1 MKGSAADR
9 VLRKPG
15 LRTVSVNE
23 SCDCPFQLPCNAK
36 GRNGLHRFDGAPQ
49 SPSVT
54 LNPWKWPLA
63 NKILAGLLFGAVLGL
78 VAEWLVVSESGLQ
91 RLDWWLVN
99 VIQPIGRLFIRIIF
113 MIVIPLI
120 FSAIVLGVA
129 GMGDVRKLGRIGVK
143 SLLFTLLLAGTSV
156 VVGLVLVNVLEPGKR
171 MSVETRDELRAKY
184 GGAAMQK
191 VEQGTQQKAPLA
203 DTLLNLIPQN
213 PLAEATNAFAPN
225 YTGGG
230 LIAVMVFSLFFGI
243 ALALAP
249 PAKIVPLVGMLE
261 GVFEVC
267 MLIIGFAMK
276 LAPLGVACLSFAL
289 TATLGAEVLRS
300 LGLYAAVVVFGLAL
314 HQFGSYSI
322 FLRFIGGVS
331 PLRFFKNVQ
340 EAMLTAFSTSSSNA
354 TLPVSIRVAE
364 EKLKLPPQISRFV
377 LTVGASANQNGT
389 ALYEGVTVLFLAQV
403 FGVDLS
409 IGQQV
414 IVALMCVMAGLGT
427 AGVPG
432 GSLPLVVGV
441 LVTIGVPGE
450 SIAIILG
457 IDRLL
462 DMCRTTLNVTGDL
475 VCAVL
480 VSKNE
485 PVTPAGDLATTPG

>member
-1 MKGSAADR
+1 MRRADQSA
-9 VLRKPG
+9 P
-15 LRTVSVNE
+15 VS
-23 SCDCPFQLPCNAK
+23 LK
-36 GRNGLHRFDGAPQ
+36 IWRWH
-49 SPSVT
+49 
-54 LNPWKWPLA
+54 LA
-63 NKILAGLLFGAVLGL
+63 NQILFGLVVGAVLGL
-78 VAEWLVVSESGLQ
+78 IVERTVTEPASLQ
-91 RLDWWLVN
+91 TLEWWLAN

-129 GMGDVRKLGRIGVK
+129 EMGDVRKLGRVGFK
-143 SLLFTLLLAGTSV
+143 SVLFTLLLSGTSV
-156 VVGLVLVNVLEPGKR
+156 ILGIALVNILAPGKHL
-171 MSVETRDELRAKY
+171 SPETKQELTAKY
-184 GGAAMQK
+184 GGSAAQK
-191 VEQGTQQKAPLA
+191 VEQGTKKSAPIA

-213 PLAEATNAFAPN
+213 PLAEAVNAFATN

-230 LIAVMVFSLFFGI
+230 LIAVMVFSLFFGV
-243 ALALAP
+243 AMAMAP
-249 PAKIVPLVGMLE
+249 PDRVAPLTAMLQ
-261 GVFEVC
+261 GVFDVC

-276 LAPLGVACLSFAL
+276 LAPIGVACLGFAL
-289 TATLGAEVLRS
+289 TATLGIDIIRS
-300 LGLYAAVVVFGLAL
+300 LGFYAGVVVLGLAL
-314 HQFGSYSI
+314 HQFGTYSL
-322 FLRFIGGVS
+322 FLKFVGGKS
-331 PLRFFKNVQ
+331 PLRFFSEVR

-354 TLPVSIRVAE
+354 TLPVSMRVAE
-364 EKLKLPPQISRFV
+364 EKLKLPRQISRFV

-403 FGVDLS
+403 FGVELS
-409 IGQQV
+409 LGQQV
-414 IVALMCVMAGLGT
+414 VVALMCIMAGLGT

-450 SIAIILG
+450 AIAIILG

-480 VSKNE
+480 VSKGE
-485 PVTPAGDLATTPG
+485 PGATRDAVA